1 MRSQVIIAATAV
13 VTVAALSG
21 CVVAS
26 VLDVCETIRRGDEIR
41 FQYPPSES
49 QIAIQREIT
58 VTRTP
63 LPRKCA
69 PLYDP
74 GNEDVNSPWKQCM
87 GVAAK

>member
-1 MRSQVIIAATAV
+1 MRGQVIIVAV
-13 VTVAALSG
+13 ALSTVAALSG

-26 VLDVCETIRRGDEIR
+26 VVDVCETIRRGDEIR
-41 FQYPPSES
+41 FQYPPNES

-63 LPRKCA
+63 LPQKCA

-74 GNEDVNSPWKQCM
+74 GNEDVDSPWKKCM
-87 GVAAK
+87 GVGAQ